1 MDNRSLIAVAVAA
14 VLAAVALG
22 LLLKGT
28 TPPGAPPP
36 ETLPETK
43 VAAPEKAIAKPPPK
57 SGRHAPEAPAAVG
70 ALTTTPSGLQYADL
84 VAGTGDAP
92 TQGSVVVVEYT
103 GWLQSNNRM
112 FDSSFNGPKPFTFVI
127 GTGNV
132 IPGWDEGVLSMREGG
147 KRQLVIPA
155 ELGYGQRGAPPEIP
169 GGSTLVFDVELLDV
183 KAPRPPPPA
192 AFQKVA
198 EKDLSKTAS
207 GLQYH
212 DFEVGAGAQPEPGQ
226 KVSVEYTGWLPD
238 GTRFDSS
245 WLRNDP
251 IQFPLGKG
259 RVIKGWDEGVST
271 MKVGGKRQLVIP
283 FDLAYGEK
291 GRPPK
296 IPPKSTLVFEVE
308 LVGVE

>member
-1 MDNRSLIAVAVAA
+1 MDNRSLIAVAVGA

-22 LLLKGT
+22 LMLKGT
-28 TPPGAPPP
+28 TPPAAPPP
-36 ETLPETK
+36 ENLPETK
-43 VAAPEKAIAKPPPK
+43 VERPETPAPKPPPK
-57 SGRHAPEAPAAVG
+57 SGRHAPDGPAAPG
-70 ALTTTPSGLQYADL
+70 PLTTTASGLQYSDL
-84 VAGTGDAP
+84 AVGTGDAP
-92 TQGSVVVVEYT
+92 QQGSVVVVEYT
-103 GWLQSNNRM
+103 GWLQSNSRM
-112 FDSSFNGPKPFTFVI
+112 FDSSFNGHKPFSFVI

-132 IPGWDEGVLSMREGG
+132 IPGWDEGVMSMREGG

-155 ELGYGQRGAPPEIP
+155 DLGYGQRGAPPEIP

-183 KAPRPPPPA
+183 KAPRPGPPET
-192 AFQKVA
+192 FQKVA
-198 EKDLSKTAS
+198 EKDLSKTPS

-212 DFEVGAGAQPEPGQ
+212 DFVVGTGAQPEPGQ

-271 MKVGGKRQLVIP
+271 MKIGGKRQLVIP

-296 IPPKSTLVFEVE
+296 IPAKSTLIFEVE